1 MFFCLLFKI
10 IYLIFSC
17 NYDDKMIE
25 QIGPSRF
32 GIYDLDSNLLCSDK
46 YSVPIY
52 LSSDFCEN
60 EVADIIKISK

>member
-1 MFFCLLFKI
+1 
-10 IYLIFSC
+10 
-17 NYDDKMIE
+17 MIE

-32 GIYDLDSNLLCSDK
+32 GIYDLDSSLLCSDK

-60 EVADIIKISK
+60 EVAEIIKISKYKN